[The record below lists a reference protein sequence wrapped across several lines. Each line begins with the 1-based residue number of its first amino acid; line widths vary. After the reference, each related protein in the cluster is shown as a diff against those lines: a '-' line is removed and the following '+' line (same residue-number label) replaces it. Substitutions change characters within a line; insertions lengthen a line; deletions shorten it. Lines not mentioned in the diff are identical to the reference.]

1 MSARY
6 APLLLTFLILL
17 CAKTSAFNVYHLGG
31 TDGNRWQTALSY
43 EPGEYLVLSPDGTA
57 DQRLPLIAPSTHP
70 TWEDTL
76 ADRIDSVGGQWLRPF
91 FLPDT
96 LNLAQD
102 GIRERY
108 RNDFFV
114 DGNLFTS
121 GPSYEVSAQTG
132 LMRPAV
138 DGDPKTASFYTASA
152 TSDPTI
158 RRGIYIQN
166 NVVDL
171 GVNYPV
177 NRIRF
182 FPRLGTSNPRIDE
195 ILEDMAPPKLRK
207 EDLLEEDFSVNFMPW
222 FELAAANSDQTLVSD
237 AGAYLRGIIPGVPN
251 AKSDS
256 RFTVLFADRENL
268 DVVMDFR
275 FPTQQLRWI
284 SYRVLDPIRNY
295 EIAEFQV
302 FGSGYIQRAVYTTAV
317 LDFGQPM
324 AWGNI
329 RWKGE
334 RDPQAKLLIRT
345 RTGHDDEPLLYWQKT
360 SIPGEFKKIT
370 RKEYDITLKRERRL
384 TLDEQNWSFWSA
396 PYPWH
401 AGLADSTLEAAAWR
415 DGTPILSPGPAR
427 YLQLQLLFLSTQTDA
442 AKLRELEIQ
451 FSPPAALRAVG
462 EIWPLDVSRTHSTAF
477 TYSILPTFDRDTQGF
492 DQLEIF
498 TLTRADT
505 VRSVR
510 VDGVEV
516 RDQFPPEIQAD
527 RILVGLPR
535 LQGSDD
541 TFKLVEVEFD
551 ARVVRYGTEFQGWI
565 FDSEGTGVKQLI
577 EPGDATVD
585 FPGNALGVRSAGL
598 GDELLTRVS
607 IFPNPFTPNGD
618 GLNDVA
624 RFQFQLHE
632 VSAPRDLRLRLYD
645 VSGRLVRQLDRQLAI
660 RGLFGEG
667 VEDPVWDGLDE
678 GGGLVAPGIYLYRI
692 SLDTDEG
699 RKEKVG
705 TISVAY

>member
-57 DQRLPLIAPSTHP
+57 SQRLPLIAPSTHP

-91 FLPDT
+91 FVPDT

-295 EIAEFQV
+295 ELAEFQV
-302 FGSGYIQRAVYTTAV
+302 FGSGYIQRAVYTTVV

-329 RWKGE
+329 RWKGACATP
-334 RDPQAKLLIRT
+334 RPN
-345 RTGHDDEPLLYWQKT
+345 
-360 SIPGEFKKIT
+360 S
-370 RKEYDITLKRERRL
+370 
-384 TLDEQNWSFWSA
+384 SSA
-396 PYPWH
+396 P
-401 AGLADSTLEAAAWR
+401 ALATTTSRCSTGR
-415 DGTPILSPGPAR
+415 KPVSPASSRKSPAR
-427 YLQLQLLFLSTQTDA
+427 
-442 AKLRELEIQ
+442 
-451 FSPPAALRAVG
+451 
-462 EIWPLDVSRTHSTAF
+462 
-477 TYSILPTFDRDTQGF
+477 
-492 DQLEIF
+492 
-498 TLTRADT
+498 
-505 VRSVR
+505 
-510 VDGVEV
+510 
-516 RDQFPPEIQAD
+516 
-527 RILVGLPR
+527 
-535 LQGSDD
+535 
-541 TFKLVEVEFD
+541 
-551 ARVVRYGTEFQGWI
+551 
-565 FDSEGTGVKQLI
+565 
-577 EPGDATVD
+577 
-585 FPGNALGVRSAGL
+585 N
-598 GDELLTRVS
+598 
-607 IFPNPFTPNGD
+607 
-618 GLNDVA
+618 
-624 RFQFQLHE
+624 
-632 VSAPRDLRLRLYD
+632 
-645 VSGRLVRQLDRQLAI
+645 
-660 RGLFGEG
+660 
-667 VEDPVWDGLDE
+667 
-678 GGGLVAPGIYLYRI
+678 
-692 SLDTDEG
+692 
-699 RKEKVG
+699 
-705 TISVAY
+705 TISPSNANDA

>member
-6 APLLLTFLILL
+6 APLLLTFLVLL

-57 DQRLPLIAPSTHP
+57 SQRLPLIAPSTHP

-295 EIAEFQV
+295 ELAEFQV
-302 FGSGYIQRAVYTTAV
+302 FGSGYIQRAVYTTVV

-329 RWKGE
+329 RWKGM

-360 SIPGEFKKIT
+360 SIPGEFKQVT

-396 PYPWH
+396 PYAWQ
-401 AGLADSTLEAAAWR
+401 AGLADTTLEAAAWQ

-477 TYSILPTFDRDTQGF
+477 TYSVLPTFDRDTQGF
-492 DQLEIF
+492 DRLEIF

-505 VRSVR
+505 VRSVH

-516 RDQFPPEIQAD
+516 SDQFPPQIQAD
-527 RILVGLPR
+527 RILVALPR
-535 LQGSDD
+535 LQGGDD
-541 TFKLVEVEFD
+541 TFKLIEVEFD

-565 FDSEGTGVKQLI
+565 FDSQGTGVKQLI

-598 GDELLTRVS
+598 GDALLTQVS
-607 IFPNPFTPNGD
+607 VFPNPFTPNGD

-632 VSAPRDLRLRLYD
+632 VSAPRDLRLRVYD

-660 RGLFGEG
+660 RGLFGQG

-699 RKEKVG
+699 TQEKLG